1 MVSFKDAMA
10 FGAAPFT
17 GGASLLL
24 NDDVRGGVEDIF
36 GGGMNRSK
44 IEPYEK
50 QQGYLGG
57 DPGAY
62 ERMAES
68 ARAGREQAGMGG
80 SWAMGQ
86 AAEGGMQAQEN
97 PWLTD
102 QESMA
107 RGYDQAGSMELMRQA
122 AQGQAPSE
130 AAYMLQQGLDKAANQ
145 QTAMAGG
152 ARGAAALAGAQSGA
166 AANVANLQSNA
177 FSQAGQLRAN
187 EMASARGAYNNAAN
201 TMRGQDQAR
210 IGQNSQMSQFNAGN
224 TNQYRLGMGQLNNQY
239 GQQQNQWFNSEMDP
253 YKSQAGIDYQYAD
266 LNSRNYNDAQG
277 LNVGKNQA
285 NADRANQ
292 NRQEI
297 VGFVGGMAQG
307 APGMGGSKKPP
318 GGH

>member
-1 MVSFKDAMA
+1 MSFLPWELAKDAV
-10 FGAAPFT
+10 GAIT
-17 GGASLLL
+17 GGA
-24 NDDVRGGVEDIF
+24 EDIM

-44 IEPYEK
+44 IEPYEN
-50 QQGYLGG
+50 QRVNLGG
-57 DPGAY
+57 DPGAA

-86 AAEGGMQAQEN
+86 AIEGGMQAQEN

-102 QESMA
+102 QESMS
-107 RGYDQAGSMELMRQA
+107 RGYDQAGSMDLMRQA
-122 AQGQAPSE
+122 AMGQAPSE
-130 AAYMLQQGLDKAANQ
+130 AAYMLQSGLDKAANQ
-145 QTAMAGG
+145 QTALAGG

-166 AANVANLQSNA
+166 AANTAALQSNA

-187 EMASARGAYNNAAN
+187 EMAQARGAYNNAAN

-239 GQQQNQWFNSEMDP
+239 GQQQQGWFQNEMDP
-253 YKSQAGIDYQYAD
+253 YKTQAGLDQNYEQ
-266 LNSRNYNDAQG
+266 LRGQNYNEAQG

-285 NADRANQ
+285 NADRATQ
-292 NRQEI
+292 NRQDI
-297 VGFVGGMAQG
+297 MGFVSGGAQMG
-307 APGMGGSKKPP
+307 MGMGGSKKPP
-318 GGH
+318 TGG